1 MATPRPVKIW
11 DIGIRLFH
19 WSLVLLIPLLWFL
32 VEEAE
37 AITEWASERGAYFDA
52 MRWHARLGYI
62 VLGLL
67 VFRVLWGVVGSDTA
81 RFAQFV
87 REPKVVIAYFRK
99 LLTPSS
105 ADTPS
110 VGHNPAGGW
119 MVVVLL
125 LLLASQVISG
135 LFNYDD
141 VDFEAPFYSLVADN
155 ISEAMHDWHR
165 LSFDLLLIAIGL
177 HILAILFY
185 ALVKKDKLVPPML
198 TGTRTLTTDAAP
210 MLVGGWRLLVC
221 AGAGVALTWWF
232 WQY

>member
-19 WSLVLLIPLLWFL
+19 WSLVLLIPLLWLL

-37 AITEWASERGAYFDA
+37 AITEWASEGGLYFDA
-52 MRWHARLGYI
+52 MRWHARLGYV

-67 VFRVLWGVVGSDTA
+67 VFRLLWGLFGSDTA
-81 RFAQFV
+81 RFNQFV
-87 REPKVVIAYFRK
+87 RHPNVVIAYFRK

-105 ADTPS
+105 ADAPS

-125 LLLASQVISG
+125 LLLASQVVSG

-141 VDFEAPFYSLVADN
+141 VDFEAPFYALVSDS
-155 ISEAMHDWHR
+155 ISEAMHDWHD

-185 ALVKKDKLVPPML
+185 AIARKDKLVPPML
-198 TGTRTLTTDAAP
+198 TGSRTLATDTVP
-210 MLVGGWRLLVC
+210 TIVGGRRLLVC
-221 AGAGVALTWWF
+221 ALTGAAMTWWF
-232 WQY
+232 WQS